1 MTNPSPKRGDLAV
14 PDVGDR
20 IATERFV
27 RENAPWMLRT
37 ARRILGDNEVAEDV
51 VQTSFSS
58 VFRSLESFQG
68 RSSLKTWIYRIV
80 VNEALMELR
89 KQRRRNEQPID
100 ELLPVFDKNG
110 CRIEVDWADFQ
121 TPEILLQRSEISE
134 VVSNSIG
141 QLPENYRI
149 VLLLRDIEEL
159 SSSEVAEVLGLSEAN
174 VKVRLHRARA
184 ALKKLLEPLMRGEQ
198 L

>member
-134 VVSNSIG
+134 VVSKSIG

>member
-1 MTNPSPKRGDLAV
+1 MTNPSSKGGELAV

-20 IATERFV
+20 KATERFV

-51 VQTSFSS
+51 VQMSFSN
-58 VFRSLESFQG
+58 VFRNLQSFQG

-89 KQRRRNEQPID
+89 KRKRRNEQSID
-100 ELLPVFDKNG
+100 ELLPFFDQNG

-121 TPEILLQRSEISE
+121 TPEFLLQRSETSG
-134 VVSNSIG
+134 VVSKSIG